1 LHKWR
6 PIRQG
11 LSAVV
16 NELEAI
22 GMPRGPKFDQ
32 VIEQV
37 FALQLNGRG
46 KTPEERIKTLR
57 KLSGI
62 KEAPKKKE
70 KEKKSA
76 KAADKRAASEAIH
89 AKHKAA
95 AEKAAAKPKP
105 APGKPPAKQAAA
117 KKAAK

>member
-1 LHKWR
+1 M
-6 PIRQG
+6 
-11 LSAVV
+11 V

-95 AEKAAAKPKP
+95 AEKAAAKQKPKP
-105 APGKPPAKQAAA
+105 AAKPAGS